1 MTYTLI
7 FGNNFISDNP
17 KSVTCNGT
25 TLFSLG
31 EDTDGPHLTAKL
43 IDLSANNVK
52 LSIDKNHCT
61 FCAYDLI
68 LKKNAR
74 SHILIDNKEGENVI
88 QSRILDAST
97 IFVSGM
103 FAIKDSVSLVVT
115 QNYIISPSGKKIMHS
130 RICARNG
137 SISITNNGIVSET

>member
-17 KSVTCNGT
+17 SFVKCNGT

-31 EDTDGPHLTAKL
+31 EDINGPYLTAKL
-43 IDLSANNVK
+43 PDLSTNNVK

-61 FCAYDLI
+61 YCADDLV
-68 LKKNAR
+68 LKRNER
-74 SHILIDNKEGENVI
+74 SHVLVDNREGENVI

-97 IFVSGM
+97 VLVSGM
-103 FAIKDSVSLVVT
+103 FAITDSILLVVT

-130 RICARNG
+130 RISARNG
-137 SISITNNGIVSET
+137 SISVTGDEILPEV